1 MNVTSRAQEIA
12 EDFSGM
18 SPDMYR
24 IAFAKWVTL
33 LRAELAPMRIVNA
46 GRVSYYEFR
55 NISAA
60 RRNHE

>member
-33 LRAELAPMRIVNA
+33 LRAELADEDRNA